1 MIEIISKFNYIKNI
15 DIENTKLKKYDVF
28 FVLPEESPFYNLPE
42 TIQFFTLNG
51 EYFIY
56 ISFLNCILMPESNTI
71 TINDILNNEVNRTS
85 WRIQKIDREPRKDFT
100 LNLKKSL
107 EGNLYLPPEI
117 SKDLNLKDYRGFLN
131 IVNLVTGEELECYY
145 YDDDYDYFSISF
157 EDMNFPIDINTYG
170 YKKDFIK
177 AILEWMKI

>member
-1 MIEIISKFNYIKNI
+1 
-15 DIENTKLKKYDVF
+15 
-28 FVLPEESPFYNLPE
+28 
-42 TIQFFTLNG
+42 
-51 EYFIY
+51 
-56 ISFLNCILMPESNTI
+56 MPESNTI

-117 SKDLNLKDYRGFLN
+117 SKNLNLKDYRGFLN